1 MGVQGCVLDPA
12 PARYYC
18 QNPDITSTYIIS
30 RSMSEIMMTLK
41 LGPIPDNKPV
51 RMTISLPAELAAL
64 LRTYADAVGLRNS
77 NPVTVER
84 IVPHILERFIRTD
97 RALMRTR
104 RQVVDSTPRPAQS
117 AAVEPS

>member
-1 MGVQGCVLDPA
+1 
-12 PARYYC
+12 
-18 QNPDITSTYIIS
+18 
-30 RSMSEIMMTLK
+30 MSEIMMTLK

-64 LRTYADAVGLRNS
+64 LRTYADAVGLGNS

-97 RALMRTR
+97 RAFIWTR
-104 RQVVDSTPRPAQS
+104 RQVVNSTPRPAQS